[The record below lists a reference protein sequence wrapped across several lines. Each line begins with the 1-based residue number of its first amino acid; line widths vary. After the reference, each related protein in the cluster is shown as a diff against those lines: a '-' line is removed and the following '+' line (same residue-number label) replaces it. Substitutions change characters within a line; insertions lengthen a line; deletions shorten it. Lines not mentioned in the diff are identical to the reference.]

1 MAVTPARRPTTCAVP
16 TICALFVDCTLKP
29 PPALSHTPGLIDQ
42 SRATM
47 DARGVPTDVVRAVDH
62 DTAPGVHPDMTR
74 NGFASD
80 GWPVLC
86 EQVMAADI
94 PTTGLPTAAGST

>member
-1 MAVTPARRPTTCAVP
+1 MAVTPARRPTTRAVSA
-16 TICALFVDCTLKP
+16 ICALFVDCTLKP
-29 PPALSHTPGLIDQ
+29 PPALSHTQGLIDR

-47 DARGVPTDVVRAVDH
+47 DARGVPTDVVGAVDH

-74 NGFASD
+74 HGFASD
-80 GWPVLC
+80 GWPALC
-86 EQVMAADI
+86 EQVMAADV